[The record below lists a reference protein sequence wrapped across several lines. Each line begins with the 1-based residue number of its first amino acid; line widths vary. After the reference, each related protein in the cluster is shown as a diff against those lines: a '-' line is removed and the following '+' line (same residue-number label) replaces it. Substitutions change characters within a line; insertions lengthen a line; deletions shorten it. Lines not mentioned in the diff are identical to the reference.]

1 MSIKSVRKELE
12 IIAPNLKII
21 EFSVS
26 TASVEEAAIAHKV
39 KTGQIVKTIALMVN
53 KPILLMMAGD
63 MKIDNKKYKEYF
75 KIKAKMLSSEET
87 ERFTSH
93 PIGGVCPF
101 GLPSKL
107 DIYSDISLLNYD
119 IVIPAAGSRNSS
131 VKIGRKLLI
140 DIVDATDIEFELS
153 SRVAP

>member
-1 MSIKSVRKELE
+1 MTIKSVKKELKIKAPSLE
-12 IIAPNLKII
+12 IIEHKT
-21 EFSVS
+21 S
-26 TASVEEAAIAHKV
+26 TASVEEAALAHKV
-39 KTGQIVKTIALMVN
+39 RPGQILKTIALMVN

-75 KIKAKMLSSEET
+75 KIKAKILSSEET

-101 GLPSKL
+101 GLPSKI
-107 DIYSDISLLNYD
+107 DTYSDISLIDYD

-131 VKIGRKLLI
+131 VKIERKLLI
-140 DIVDATDIEFELS
+140 DIVNAIQIDVS
-153 SRVAP
+153 VKK

>member
-1 MSIKSVRKELE
+1 MTIKSVKEELK
-12 IIAPNLKII
+12 IKAPSLKII
-21 EFSVS
+21 EHTNS
-26 TASVEEAAIAHKV
+26 TASVDEAALVHNV
-39 KTGQIVKTIALMVN
+39 RPGQIVKTIALMLD

-63 MKIDNKKYKEYF
+63 MKIDNKKYKKYF
-75 KIKAKMLSSEET
+75 KIKAKMLSSEDT

-107 DIYSDISLLNYD
+107 DIYNDISLINYD

-131 VKIGRKLLI
+131 VKINRKLLI
-140 DIVDATDIEFELS
+140 DIVGATQIDVSVKKL
-153 SRVAP
+153 

>member
-39 KTGQIVKTIALMVN
+39 EIGKIVKTIALMID
-53 KPILLMMAGD
+53 KPILLMFAGD

-75 KIKAKMLSSEET
+75 KVKAKMLSPEDT
-87 ERFTSH
+87 E
-93 PIGGVCPF
+93 
-101 GLPSKL
+101 GLLPTLLAEYVLL
-107 DIYSDISLLNYD
+107 DYL
-119 IVIPAAGSRNSS
+119 
-131 VKIGRKLLI
+131 
-140 DIVDATDIEFELS
+140 
-153 SRVAP
+153 

>member
-1 MSIKSVRKELE
+1 MTIKSVKAELKIKAPSLE
-12 IIAPNLKII
+12 IIEHKT
-21 EFSVS
+21 S
-26 TASVEEAAIAHKV
+26 TASVEQAALAHKV
-39 KTGQIVKTIALMVN
+39 HPGQIVKTIALMVN

-101 GLPSKL
+101 GLPSKI
-107 DIYSDISLLNYD
+107 DIYSDISLINYD

-131 VKIGRKLLI
+131 VKVERKLLL
-140 DIVDATDIEFELS
+140 DIVDATQIDIS
-153 SRVAP
+153 VKK